1 MLKLIQTLVQV
12 TPYNL
17 MKVGLASQMMSA
29 LIENLQYLDK
39 VFNRDQLIR
48 NEICLALNHVL
59 AK

>member
-1 MLKLIQTLVQV
+1 
-12 TPYNL
+12 
-17 MKVGLASQMMSA
+17 MMAA

-48 NEICLALNHVL
+48 NEICLTLTNVL